1 MPVGPSASRRLS
13 LRMCHPASLAVPSGP
28 HFVARAAILT
38 LASMEARA
46 CSPRTLAAGWV
57 S

>member
-1 MPVGPSASRRLS
+1 MGPSASRRLS
-13 LRMCHPASLAVPSGP
+13 LRMCHPASLVVPSGT
-28 HFVARAAILT
+28 HFTVGAAILT

-46 CSPRTLAAGWV
+46 CSPRTRAAGWV

>member
-1 MPVGPSASRRLS
+1 MGPSASRRLS

-28 HFVARAAILT
+28 HFTVGAAILT

-46 CSPRTLAAGWV
+46 CSPRTRAAGWV